1 MNDGGGQWEL
11 RAAVAALRRA
21 AGALSTVVAA
31 GWAWADSSIGDLN
44 GDGRADVL
52 LRHHD
57 GRWYYAAM
65 NGRRRIAEASG
76 FVAMP
81 TEPEYRLAGI
91 GDFNGDGMDDVLLRH
106 ATTNRWYYYPMNGRE
121 ILAGQGEVT
130 MTRNADWR
138 VVATGDLNGDGN
150 GDVLLRHAKDFR
162 WYYYPLNDGAVA
174 TGRGTV
180 NVWRGRNWQFR
191 ALADLNGDGRDDV
204 LLRHTDGRWYYFPM
218 NGRRAVAGRGYAN
231 LTANVDWR
239 FAGAADFNG
248 DGMDDVL
255 LRRPDGRWYYYPM
268 DGRRYIAGQQR
279 VAGMTSNLAW
289 RFAGVGDLNGDGM
302 DDVLLRHF
310 EGRWY
315 YYPMDGYRHIAAERG
330 IAALHRDLEWSL
342 GHEPINRTNQFV
354 ESAASSGLTRRWGYP
369 PRTGQFTGTFP
380 LEFSGGVAAGD
391 YDGDGHVDLYV
402 VGGSDEPNHLFRN
415 RGDGTFYDTAARVGL
430 DITHLGSGP
439 AFGDIDGDGDLDLF
453 VGAVENDPYYL
464 MENRDGEF
472 VDVTVTSGIV
482 IDAENTV
489 SATFA
494 DYDKDD
500 DLDLFLSHWGFA
512 QRDDTQTLWRNT
524 GDGIFESAS
533 VESGIA
539 ESLIIESQN
548 YQTGE
553 IAHIDRTY
561 TANLSDIDGDG
572 DGDLLMAADYETSQ
586 VFANNGDGTFTR
598 TTDREVIVDQS
609 GMGASVGDYDN
620 DGDMDWFV
628 TSIYQYPDFYGNRL
642 YRNDGAG
649 AFQDVTVHAGVAD
662 GGWGWASCFADID
675 NDGDL
680 DIVHVNGW
688 RGDSGFTP
696 ALDFLDD
703 QIRYFESN
711 GDGTFRRRETRKW
724 LRDRGQGRG
733 LACFDAERDG
743 DIDLVVTNSDDKH
756 LVYYRNE
763 LADARNNHFIGIR
776 LERDVGNRH
785 GVGAWISVTTAAGT
799 QVREVGGGNNY
810 ASQNPSEAHFG
821 LGHHIVADIVV
832 RWPDGTQTAMDDVW
846 ADQWLTIR

>member
-1 MNDGGGQWEL
+1 MLRSL
-11 RAAVAALRRA
+11 RASVALGAATAVVCAS
-21 AGALSTVVAA
+21 GQ
-31 GWAWADSSIGDLN
+31 SSVGDLN
-44 GDGRADVL
+44 GDGKADVL
-52 LRHHD
+52 LRNTTGSWYYHAMDGRRQIDAASGVVDLPTDIAYRLMALADFDGDGDDDVLLRHADTNRWHYYPMDGRNIEDGGGEVPLTRNADWRFLGAGDLNNDGRDDVLLRHAKSNRWYYYPLNGRRVIAGRGQAALTASRSWRFKAIADLNGDGHDDVIVRNVD
-57 GRWYYAAM
+57 GRWYYYPM
-65 NGRRRIAEASG
+65 SGRRPVAGRGFANLSANTDWRFAAAGDLDGDGNDDVLLRRPDGGWYYYPMDGRRHKAGQQRVASITVNLDWR
-76 FVAMP
+76 F
-81 TEPEYRLAGI
+81 AGI
-91 GDFNGDGMDDVLLRH
+91 GDFNGDG
-106 ATTNRWYYYPMNGRE
+106 T
-121 ILAGQGEVT
+121 
-130 MTRNADWR
+130 
-138 VVATGDLNGDGN
+138 
-150 GDVLLRHAKDFR
+150 
-162 WYYYPLNDGAVA
+162 
-174 TGRGTV
+174 
-180 NVWRGRNWQFR
+180 
-191 ALADLNGDGRDDV
+191 
-204 LLRHTDGRWYYFPM
+204 
-218 NGRRAVAGRGYAN
+218 
-231 LTANVDWR
+231 
-239 FAGAADFNG
+239 
-248 DGMDDVL
+248 DDVL
-255 LRRPDGRWYYYPM
+255 LRRFDGHWHYFPM
-268 DGRRYIAGQQR
+268 Q
-279 VAGMTSNLAW
+279 
-289 RFAGVGDLNGDGM
+289 
-302 DDVLLRHF
+302 
-310 EGRWY
+310 
-315 YYPMDGYRHIAAERG
+315 GYRRIAAQSGR
-330 IAALHRDLEWSL
+330 ANLQRDLAYSL
-342 GHEPINRTNQFV
+342 AHVPIVRTNQFV
-354 ESAASSGLTRRWGYP
+354 DSATASGLSRRWGYP
-369 PRTGQFTGTFP
+369 PRTGEFTGTFP

-391 YDGDGHVDLYV
+391 YDGDGDIDLYV

-415 RGDGTFYDTAARVGL
+415 RGDGTFYDAAARAGL

-500 DLDLFLSHWGFA
+500 DLDLFLTHWGFA
-512 QRDDTQTLWRNT
+512 EQADTQTLWRNT
-524 GDGIFESAS
+524 GDGIFESVS

-539 ESLIIESQN
+539 ESLIIESRN

-553 IAHIDRTY
+553 VAHVDRTY

-598 TTDREVIVDQS
+598 TTDRDVIVDQS

-642 YRNDGAG
+642 YRNDGTG
-649 AFQDVTVHAGVAD
+649 VFQDVTVRARVAD

-688 RGDSGFTP
+688 RGDTGFTP
-696 ALDFLDD
+696 VLDFLDD
-703 QIRYFESN
+703 QMRYFENN
-711 GDGTFRRRETRKW
+711 GDGTFTRRDTLKW

-743 DIDLVVTNSDDKH
+743 DIDLLVTNSDNRH

-763 LADARNNHFIGIR
+763 LADARNNHFLGVR

-785 GVGAWISVTTAAGT
+785 GVGAWVTVTTGTGT
-799 QVREVGGGNNY
+799 QVREIGGSNNY
-810 ASQNPSEAHFG
+810 ASQNPAEAHFG

-832 RWPDGTQTAMDDVW
+832 RWPDGTETVMDDVW

>member
-1 MNDGGGQWEL
+1 MDDGVGQIG
-11 RAAVAALRRA
+11 RHV
-21 AGALSTVVAA
+21 AGALCAVLAV
-31 GWAWADSSIGDLN
+31 GWAFAESSVGDLN
-44 GDGRADVL
+44 GDGKADVL
-52 LRHHD
+52 LRHSD
-57 GRWYYAAM
+57 GRWFYNAM
-65 NGRRRIAEASG
+65 DGRRRIAEASG
-76 FVAMP
+76 TVALP
-81 TEPEYRLAGI
+81 TDPEYRLAGI
-91 GDFNGDGMDDVLLRH
+91 DDFNGDGMDDVMLRH

-121 ILAGQGEVT
+121 ILEGQGEVA

-138 VVATGDLNGDGN
+138 FVATGDLNGDGR
-150 GDVLLRHAKDFR
+150 GDILLRHAKDFR
-162 WYYYPLNDGAVA
+162 WYYYPMNGGTVA
-174 TGRGTV
+174 AGRGTA
-180 NVWRGRNWQFR
+180 NMTRGRFWRFK
-191 ALADLNGDGRDDV
+191 AVADLNGDGNDDV
-204 LLRHTDGRWYYFPM
+204 LVRHTDGRWYYYPM
-218 NGRRAVAGRGYAN
+218 RGRRVIAGRGFAN
-231 LTANVDWR
+231 LSRDVDWR
-239 FAGAADFNG
+239 FAAAGDFNG
-248 DGMDDVL
+248 DGNDDVL

-268 DGRRYIAGQQR
+268 DGRRHMAGQR
-279 VAGMTSNLAW
+279 VASITARLVW
-289 RFAGVGDLNGDGM
+289 RFAGLGDFNADGK
-302 DDVLLRHF
+302 DDVLLRRFDGPWH
-310 EGRWY
+310 
-315 YYPMDGYRHIAAERG
+315 YYPMDGYRHITAERG
-330 IAALHRDLEWSL
+330 AASLQRDLAWSL
-342 GHEPINRTNQFV
+342 AEKPIVPTNQFV
-354 ESAASSGLTRRWGYP
+354 EAAATSGLRRIWGYP
-369 PRTGQFTGTFP
+369 PRSGQFSGTFP

-391 YDGDGHVDLYV
+391 YDGDGDVDLYV

-453 VGAVENDPYYL
+453 IGAVENDPYYL
-464 MENRDGEF
+464 MENRDGRF
-472 VDVTVTSGIV
+472 VDVTVASRIV

-500 DLDLFLSHWGFA
+500 DLDLFLTHWGFEE
-512 QRDDTQTLWRNT
+512 QDDTQTLWRNT
-524 GDGIFESAS
+524 GDGIFESVS
-533 VESGIA
+533 EESGIA
-539 ESLIIESQN
+539 ESLIIESLN

-553 IAHIDRTY
+553 VAHIDRTY

-572 DGDLLMAADYETSQ
+572 DGDLLMAADYQTSQ

-598 TTDREVIVDQS
+598 TTDRQVIIDQS

-628 TSIYQYPDFYGNRL
+628 TSIYQPPDFYGNRL
-642 YRNDGAG
+642 YRNDGTG
-649 AFQDVTVHAGVAD
+649 VFEDVTMRAGVVD

-703 QIRYFESN
+703 QIRYFENN
-711 GDGTFRRRETRKW
+711 GDGTFMRRDTLKW

-743 DIDLVVTNSDDKH
+743 DIDLVITNSDDKH

-763 LADARNNHFIGIR
+763 LADARNNHFLGIR

-785 GVGAWISVTTAAGT
+785 GVGAWITVTTDSGS
-799 QVREVGGGNNY
+799 QVREMGAGNNY

-832 RWPDGTQTAMDDVW
+832 RWPDGTETTMDDVW